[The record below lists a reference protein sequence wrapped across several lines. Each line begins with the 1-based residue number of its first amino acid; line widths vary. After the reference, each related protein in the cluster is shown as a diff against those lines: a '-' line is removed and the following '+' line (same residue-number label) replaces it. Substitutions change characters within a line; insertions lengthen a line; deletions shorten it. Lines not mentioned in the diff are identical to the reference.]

1 MNRKLLASAACLVLG
16 SCQAAPAPPAPLV
29 RQAMMGEASPRT
41 VF

>member
-16 SCQAAPAPPAPLV
+16 SCQAPAPPAPLV

>member
-16 SCQAAPAPPAPLV
+16 SCQA
-29 RQAMMGEASPRT
+29 MMGEASPRT